1 MGSPRFSGYQV
12 GCSVLIRWM
21 LDETAKWGA
30 AVLTVRRVAYAG
42 AFLMLGVAGCSASAD
57 TATPSGTA
65 TTTATSTATAT
76 TATRQNID
84 VRLNPDRVTAGDNST
99 VWILANCPVP
109 NDGPEH
115 SGTATSKAFM
125 AAVPLDPVPPP
136 TPSAAPSTTA
146 TPAPVPWVRGDA
158 RVSATVKRGSYPVN
172 VKCDGTNDTG
182 KATLRVVAA
191 EPTDEPTSTRT
202 VVPTKA
208 PGAGG
213 GGTFAKDVEDE
224 SGIPLGPAGVLLG
237 LALAGGVGLALRR
250 RRG

>member
-1 MGSPRFSGYQV
+1 
-12 GCSVLIRWM
+12 M
-21 LDETAKWGA
+21 LVETAKWGA
-30 AVLTVRRVAYAG
+30 AVLTIRRVACMG
-42 AFLMLGVAGCSASAD
+42 AFLMLGVAGCSASAQ

-65 TTTATSTATAT
+65 TTTATSTATTTAPAT
-76 TATRQNID
+76 ATAPATRQNID
-84 VRLNPDRVTAGDNST
+84 VRLNPDKVTAGDTST

-109 NDGPEH
+109 TDGPEH
-115 SGTATSKAFM
+115 SGTATSKAFL

-136 TPSAAPSTTA
+136 TPTATPGTTA

-158 RVSATVKRGSYPVN
+158 QISGTVKRGSYPVN

-191 EPTDEPTSTRT
+191 GPTDEPTSTGT
-202 VVPTKA
+202 AVPTKA

-213 GGTFAKDVEDE
+213 GGTFAKDGADE

-237 LALAGGVGLALRR
+237 LALAAGLGLALRR

>member
-1 MGSPRFSGYQV
+1 M
-12 GCSVLIRWM
+12 
-21 LDETAKWGA
+21 
-30 AVLTVRRVAYAG
+30 LTVRRVAYAG
-42 AFLMLGVAGCSASAD
+42 AFLLLGVAGCSASAE

-65 TTTATSTATAT
+65 TTTATSTATTTATATAT
-76 TATRQNID
+76 TTRQNID
-84 VRLNPDRVTAGDNST
+84 VRLNPDRVTAGDTST

-115 SGTATSKAFM
+115 SGTATSKAFLS
-125 AAVPLDPVPPP
+125 AVTLDPVPPP
-136 TPSAAPSTTA
+136 TPTATPSSTA

-158 RVSATVKRGSYPVN
+158 QISGTVKRGSYPVN

-191 EPTDEPTSTRT
+191 GPTAEPTSTRT

-213 GGTFAKDVEDE
+213 GGTFAKDAADE
-224 SGIPLGPAGVLLG
+224 SSLPLGPAGVLLG